1 MSHQLNGVGAAR
13 DAVANKNTIYH
24 RHLERRPEWIIIYYF
39 YLLICHNFTD
49 NYLECAEWRLPP
61 RMDNYI

>member
-39 YLLICHNFTD
+39 YLLICH
-49 NYLECAEWRLPP
+49 YLSQFYW
-61 RMDNYI
+61 